1 MTEKIPVLI
10 TYALIGLLLAL
21 WPLAVR
27 RSAGSAHKRPSVPD
41 NVRASKLL
49 VTLGVV
55 CGLLIARV
63 LPWWRHTAGGKFIVS
78 IAEMAL
84 FAVIVVIFT
93 AVFLR
98 APDNSEGTSPLPQKV
113 SAVQNFIFAIGV
125 AILSFSTLTYVSGDV
140 LFSAW
145 HHWGAYIGPS
155 ELLLAGARIFRDFP
169 PQYGLGPT
177 LLIASVCGKNCWV
190 GTHYLVGIFTL
201 LFALGVTTLA
211 LRVTKPKR
219 LMLHVAVLL
228 LCVACCFFWNSFPV
242 MGGSPTAFP
251 SVNGMRFLPALVL
264 TILLIQFDR
273 DNEDFPYWI
282 GHLCWAFAALWS
294 IESAFYATCI
304 WWPHFMLV
312 RQARKRSAVLPTLL
326 RSTGI
331 LVLNL
336 GLLTACFLMVYWLAY
351 GTTPTAQGL
360 FAYVLSPPGALPI
373 NFKGTIWFFAAALTL
388 STWVN
393 WRSFQ
398 QNGNTA
404 ALRQGILLSLLAYAT
419 FSYFLGR
426 SHDNNVLNLLPFILL
441 MLLHAWARTAGFA
454 KGLSVGLLACLLGWL
469 SVFNWNA
476 WQTGARASPQTW
488 FDPLWIRGALPEA
501 EGQALFPKETL
512 QVIARTQSL
521 LPAPVTVVG
530 PFLNPSSSASNA
542 VWSVFHGPANL
553 YSFPSALRREFLHQ
567 GAATL
572 QRSGWLVVEVSQ
584 PDIGLLVEDFDSVY
598 ARTQVF
604 AMSGYLAVHYTARR
618 P

>member
-1 MTEKIPVLI
+1 M
-10 TYALIGLLLAL
+10 
-21 WPLAVR
+21 AV
-27 RSAGSAHKRPSVPD
+27 
-41 NVRASKLL
+41 AS
-49 VTLGVV
+49 
-55 CGLLIARV
+55 
-63 LPWWRHTAGGKFIVS
+63 
-78 IAEMAL
+78 
-84 FAVIVVIFT
+84 
-93 AVFLR
+93 
-98 APDNSEGTSPLPQKV
+98 
-113 SAVQNFIFAIGV
+113 
-125 AILSFSTLTYVSGDV
+125 LSFSTLTFVSGDI
-140 LFSAW
+140 LSLAW
-145 HHWGAYIGPS
+145 HHWGAYIGSS

-177 LLIASVCGKNCWV
+177 LLIASVCGKDCWV
-190 GTHYLVGIFTL
+190 GTYYLVGILTL
-201 LFALGVTTLA
+201 LFAFCVTALA
-211 LRVTKPKR
+211 LRVTQPKQ
-219 LMLHVAVLL
+219 LMVRAAVLL

-242 MGGSPTAFP
+242 MASSPTAFP
-251 SVNGMRFLPALVL
+251 SVNGMRFMPALTL
-264 TILLIQFDR
+264 TALLIRFDR

-282 GHLCWAFAALWS
+282 GHLCWAVAALWS

-312 RQARKRSAVLPTLL
+312 RQAHKRSAVVPTLL

-336 GLLTACFLMVYWLAY
+336 GLITACFLMVYWLVY
-351 GTTPTAQGL
+351 GTTPTAHGL

-398 QNGNTA
+398 QSGNTA

-441 MLLHAWARTAGFA
+441 MLLHVWARTAGFA

-501 EGQALFPKETL
+501 GGQALFPKETM

-553 YSFPSALRREFLHQ
+553 YSFPSALRREFLRQ

-598 ARTQVF
+598 ARTQAF
-604 AMSGYLAVHYTARR
+604 EMSGYLAVHYTARR

>member
-1 MTEKIPVLI
+1 MTEKLPTLI

-21 WPLAVR
+21 WPLAAR
-27 RSAGSAHKRPSVPD
+27 RSAGLAHKLPSVT
-41 NVRASKLL
+41 NNMRTMKLL

-55 CGLLIARV
+55 CGLLISRV
-63 LPWWRHTAGGKFIVS
+63 LPWWRYTGARGFTVTVS
-78 IAEMAL
+78 EMAV
-84 FAVIVVIFT
+84 FAIIVMIFT

-98 APDNSEGTSPLPQKV
+98 TPNNVEEATPLPQKAR
-113 SAVQNFIFAIGV
+113 AVQDCLFAIAV
-125 AILSFSTLTYVSGDV
+125 AVLSFSTLTYVSGDV

-177 LLIASVCGKNCWV
+177 LLIASVCGRNCWV
-190 GTHYLVGIFTL
+190 GSYYLVGIFTL
-201 LFALGVTTLA
+201 LFAFSVTALT
-211 LRVTKPKR
+211 LRVARPRR
-219 LMLHVAVLL
+219 LILRAAVLL
-228 LCVACCFFWNSFPV
+228 LCIACCFFWNSFPV

-251 SVNGMRFLPALVL
+251 SVNGMRFLPALTL
-264 TILLIQFDR
+264 TALLIRFDR

-282 GHLCWAFAALWS
+282 GHLCWAVAALWS

-312 RQARKRSAVLPTLL
+312 RQAQKRSAVLPTLL

-331 LVLNL
+331 LVLNFS
-336 GLLTACFLMVYWLAY
+336 LLTACFLMVYWLVY
-351 GTTPTAQGL
+351 GTTPTAHGL

-373 NFKGTIWFFAAALTL
+373 NVKGTIWFFAVALTL

-393 WRSFQ
+393 WQAFQ
-398 QNGNTA
+398 QSGNTA
-404 ALRQGILLSLLAYAT
+404 ALRQGILLSLLAYTT

-454 KGLSVGLLACLLGWL
+454 RGLAIGLLACLLGWL
-469 SVFNWNA
+469 GVFNWNA
-476 WQTGARASPQTW
+476 WQTGAKAGLQTW
-488 FDPLWIRGALPEA
+488 FDPLWIRGALPESG
-501 EGQALFPKETL
+501 GQALFPKVTL

-521 LPAPVTVVG
+521 LPEPVTVVG

-553 YSFPSALRREFLHQ
+553 YSFPSALRREFLRQ

-598 ARTQVF
+598 ARTQAF
-604 AMSGYLAVHYTARR
+604 EMSGYLAVHYAARR